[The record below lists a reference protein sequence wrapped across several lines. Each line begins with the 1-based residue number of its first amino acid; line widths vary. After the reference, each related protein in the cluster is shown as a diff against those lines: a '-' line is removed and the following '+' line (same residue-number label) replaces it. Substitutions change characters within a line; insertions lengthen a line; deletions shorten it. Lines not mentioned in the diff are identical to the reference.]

1 MLNRVLLATVG
12 LVLLSPFARA
22 SAVYTDSTAWN
33 AATPAATDIVFT
45 SVGFGQYFG
54 TYSSGDVTL
63 VGSGGYLFGWGP
75 NGGQDLGIGNYL
87 IGGFSQGS
95 NVSETFSGENQAVG
109 TNVSLYEASGT
120 LDYAFTTNGGDNG
133 SGSVNVVNGQ
143 LDFIGIVADSGD
155 WVTSLT
161 VDLPV
166 QLGTGYGNI
175 AVGNVEY
182 GDPSSSTPEPGSLAL
197 LGSGMV
203 GLAVCPRRRVQRSVA
218 LSGT

>member
-1 MLNRVLLATVG
+1 MSNRVLLATVG
-12 LVLLSPFARA
+12 LVLVSPFARA
-22 SAVYTDSTAWN
+22 SVIYTDSTSWN

-45 SVGFGQYFG
+45 SVGFEQYVG
-54 TYSSGDVTL
+54 PAYSSGDVTI

-75 NGGQDLGIGNYL
+75 DGGQDLGIGDYL
-87 IGGFSQGS
+87 IGGYSQGS
-95 NVSETFSGENQAVG
+95 SVSETFSGENQAVG

-120 LDYAFTTNGGDNG
+120 LDYEFTTNGGDNG
-133 SGSVNVVNGQ
+133 SGSVDVVNGQ

-175 AVGNVEY
+175 AIGNVEY
-182 GDPSSSTPEPGSLAL
+182 GDPASSTPEPGSVAL

-203 GLAVCPRRRVQRSVA
+203 GLAVCLRRRVQRGVV
-218 LSGT
+218 

>member
-1 MLNRVLLATVG
+1 MSNRVLLATLG
-12 LVLLSPFARA
+12 LVFLSPFARA
-22 SAVYTDSTAWN
+22 SVIYTDATSWS
-33 AATPAATDIVFT
+33 AATTGVTDIGFT
-45 SVGFGQYFG
+45 SVSFGQYVG

-63 VGSGGYLFGWGP
+63 VGSSGYLFGWGP
-75 NGGQDLGIGNYL
+75 SSGQDLGIGNYL
-87 IGGFSQGS
+87 IGGFAQGS

-109 TNVSLYEASGT
+109 TDVSLYEASGT
-120 LDYAFTTNGGDNG
+120 LDYEFTTNGGDNG

-182 GDPSSSTPEPGSLAL
+182 GDASSAPEPGSLAL
-197 LGSGMV
+197 LGSGMI
-203 GLAVCPRRRVQRSVA
+203 GLAVCLRRRLRA
-218 LSGT
+218 A

>member
-1 MLNRVLLATVG
+1 MSNRVLLATLG
-12 LVLLSPFARA
+12 LVLFSPFARA
-22 SAVYTDSTAWN
+22 SAVYTDSTSWN
-33 AATPAATDIVFT
+33 AATTAVTDIVFT
-45 SVGFGQYFG
+45 SVGFGQYVG
-54 TYSSGDVTL
+54 SYSTGDVTL
-63 VGSGGYLFGWGP
+63 VGSNGYLFGWGP

-87 IGGFSQGS
+87 IGGYSQGS
-95 NVSETFSGENQAVG
+95 NVSETFSGENQAVA
-109 TNVSLYEASGT
+109 TNVSLYEASGAV
-120 LDYAFTTNGGDNG
+120 DYEYTTNGGDNG

-182 GDPSSSTPEPGSLAL
+182 GASSTPEPGSLAL

-203 GLAVCPRRRVQRSVA
+203 GLAVCLRRRVQRGVA

>member
-45 SVGFGQYFG
+45 SVGFSQYVDP
-54 TYSSGDVTL
+54 YSSGDVTL
-63 VGSGGYLFGWGP
+63 VGSNGYLFGWGP
-75 NGGQDLGIGNYL
+75 ASGEDFGIGNYL
-87 IGGFSQGS
+87 IGAASQGS
-95 NVSETFSGENQAVG
+95 NVSETFSGENQAVS
-109 TNVSLYEASGT
+109 TNVALYGDSGT

-197 LGSGMV
+197 LGSGMI
-203 GLAVCPRRRVQRSVA
+203 GLAVCLRRRVQRGVA
-218 LSGT
+218 LSVT